1 MYYASS
7 VQDKNNNLF
16 KIEKK
21 RILRY
26 FYVGLLRKS
35 ATE

>member
-21 RILRY
+21 RILRC
-26 FYVGLLRKS
+26 FYMGLFPKP
-35 ATE
+35 AAK